1 MKITREEPGYSARTI
16 AKLLIVIALTLA
28 YSAIDDNKC
37 VQADGTISNVCN
49 GETK

>member
-1 MKITREEPGYSARTI
+1 MSITTQESGTDARTI
-16 AKLLIVIALTLA
+16 VKILTVIAFLFA
-28 YSAIDDNKC
+28 YFAWDDSDC